1 MRVAGID
8 PGTKSF
14 DLVVIENDRVISE
27 KSIETIRIAKDPQI
41 LIDLL
46 KDLSV
51 DYIVGP
57 SGYGVPVTFGN
68 EILDPR
74 RFAIEILLL
83 STEEDIENGIK
94 VGEIGIWVYDALAKV
109 VTYLVEH
116 YKDKVL
122 FIPSVIQLQ
131 TIPWYRKI
139 NKIDMGTVDKLASAF
154 LAIYNEYTKESK
166 SLNNINIIVVE
177 MGYGYIGTIAVK
189 EGRIVDGIGG
199 TYASIGT
206 LTAGAMDLEVVVG
219 TKRWNRWDVF
229 HGGIFW
235 TSNTFDLE
243 NLIKAY
249 KNSEE
254 PLASLYLS
262 FIEGIAKDIARA
274 MVVVPNADKVILTG
288 RYSRNRDVVKH
299 LQELI
304 KDIEVSE
311 IQGLKGAMISKDAGQ
326 GYAAIGEGIVG
337 GYFAD
342 IVNHMRIKEACGT
355 VVDYVVHQAAK
366 GFKERIVRV
375 YRDLVKNPRFCE
387 KYYI

>member
-14 DLVVIENDRVISE
+14 DIVVIEDDRVVFE
-27 KSIETIRIAKDPQI
+27 RSIETIKIAKDPQI
-41 LIDLL
+41 LIDVL

-94 VGEIGIWVYDALAKV
+94 IGEIGIWVYDALAKV
-109 VTYLVEH
+109 VTYLVNH
-116 YKDKVL
+116 YKDRVL

-131 TIPWYRKI
+131 TVPWYRKI

-154 LAIYNEYTKESK
+154 LAIYNESIREPK
-166 SLNNINIIVVE
+166 SLNDINIIVVE
-177 MGYGYIGTIAVK
+177 MGFGYIGIIAVK

-199 TYASIGT
+199 TYASTGT
-206 LTAGAMDLEVVVG
+206 LTTGAMDLEVVVG

-229 HGGIFW
+229 HGGVFW
-235 TSNTFDLE
+235 ISNIFDLE
-243 NLIKAY
+243 ALIKAY
-249 KNSEE
+249 KSSEE

-274 MVVVPNADKVILTG
+274 MTVVPRVDKVVLTG
-288 RYSRNRDVVKH
+288 RYSKNRDVVKH
-299 LQELI
+299 LLELV
-304 KDIEVSE
+304 KDVEITG
-311 IQGLKGAMISKDAGQ
+311 IQGLKGAVISKEAGQ

-337 GYFAD
+337 RYFAD
-342 IVNHMRIKEACGT
+342 IVNHMKIREACGT

-366 GFKERIVRV
+366 GFRERIIKT

-387 KYYI
+387 KLYI